1 MWKPKKELNIPVK
14 SIIEFTNPKSHL
26 YRSVFKP
33 LLKVIFRNENGE
45 KDSAAW
51 YVRNLEKWNEIFN
64 VLIN

>member
-14 SIIEFTNPKSHL
+14 SIIEVTNPKSHL
-26 YRSVFKP
+26 HRSVFKP

-51 YVRNLEKWNEIFN
+51 YVRNLEK
-64 VLIN
+64 